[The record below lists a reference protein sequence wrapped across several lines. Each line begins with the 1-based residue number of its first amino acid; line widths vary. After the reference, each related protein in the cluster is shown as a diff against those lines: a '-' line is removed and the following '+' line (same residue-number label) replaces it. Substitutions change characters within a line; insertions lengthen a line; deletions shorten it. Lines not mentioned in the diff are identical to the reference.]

1 MILFC
6 MFLAALN
13 LVNRYYYCIYIA
25 AILFVLTP
33 RRKVRINKSVFAL
46 LAFSVAMLLFNPDS
60 QDTILDMIKPFTF
73 PLCYIVGFG
82 LFQNR
87 EQEKIDVIQ
96 EEKRIASV
104 IYVLSGGAMV
114 HFLLNAMLN
123 RESEDR
129 NVIDF
134 WTNSQ
139 MSATAQAALA
149 CLGLAV
155 AITFLFVKTEKRK
168 KYIAVATIFLILLYN
183 LILAGR
189 TLFVLSAILCV
200 VSLLYVRT
208 VEKRKMHKSII
219 VVAAA
224 ACLIIVAYNHNLF
237 GIKGALEET
246 NFYRRFFGGVVT
258 EEIESNARMQHK
270 LAYLKHALDYL
281 WGGGNIRSLYGHSAH
296 DLYLDTYDESGII
309 ALCAIVV
316 YIGFSLGRLVLCLKN
331 NMISLETRLL
341 VFCIYL
347 VCNLYFWME
356 PIIRGIPWLL
366 ASYCFVDG
374 AVAYLLFRLDAQQSW
389 DDASIFQKDR
399 NELA

>member
-6 MFLAALN
+6 IFLAALN
-13 LVNRYYYCIYIA
+13 LINRFYFCIYAA

-33 RRKVRINKSVFAL
+33 RRKVRINSSTFAL
-46 LAFSVAMLLFNPDS
+46 LIFSAAMLVFNPDS
-60 QDTILDMIKPFTF
+60 HDSILDMIKPFVF

-82 LFQNR
+82 LFQIR
-87 EQEKIDVIQ
+87 EHEELDIVR
-96 EEKRIASV
+96 EEKRTASV
-104 IYVLSGGAMV
+104 IYVLAGGTMA
-114 HFLLNAMLN
+114 HFLLNAVLN
-123 RESEDR
+123 RKSENR

-134 WTNSQ
+134 WTRSQ

-155 AITFLFVKTEKRK
+155 AIAFLVSKAEKRK
-168 KYIAVATIFLILLYN
+168 KIIAFMTLIMILSYN

-189 TLFVLSAILCV
+189 TLFVLGGIVTVASF
-200 VSLLYVRT
+200 LYVRT
-208 VEKRKMHKSII
+208 AEKKRVYKSVIA
-219 VVAAA
+219 VVAVAS
-224 ACLIIVAYNHNLF
+224 LIIVAYNRNLF
-237 GIKGALEET
+237 GIKGIFEAS
-246 NFYRRFFGGVVT
+246 NFYRRFFDNLST

-270 LAYLKHALDYL
+270 WVYLKHSLDYL

-316 YIGFSLGRLVLCLKN
+316 YIVSSLGRLVRCLRSN
-331 NMISLETRLL
+331 RITLETRLL
-341 VFCIYL
+341 VLCTYL
-347 VCNLYFWME
+347 VCNVYFWME

-374 AVAYLLFRLDAQQSW
+374 AVAYLLFSLDAQQSW
-389 DDASIFQKDR
+389 DDASIFQKER

>member
-13 LVNRYYYCIYIA
+13 LVNRYYFCIYIA

-33 RRKVRINKSVFAL
+33 RRKVRINKSTFIL
-46 LAFSVAMLLFNPDS
+46 LIFSAAMLLFNPDS
-60 QDTILDMIKPFTF
+60 QDTVLDMIKPFTF
-73 PLCYIVGFG
+73 PVCYVVGFG

-87 EQEKIDVIQ
+87 EHQKIDIIQ
-96 EEKRIASV
+96 EEKRTVSV
-104 IYVLSGGAMV
+104 IFILAGGTMA
-114 HFLLNAMLN
+114 HFLLNALLN
-123 RESEDR
+123 RESENR

-139 MSATAQAALA
+139 LSATAQAALA
-149 CLGLAV
+149 CMGLAV
-155 AITFLFVKTEKRK
+155 AIAFLFVKTEKREK
-168 KYIAVATIFLILLYN
+168 FLAVVTLLLILLYN

-189 TLFVLSAILCV
+189 TLFLLSIILCLA
-200 VSLLYVRT
+200 SLLYLRIAEKKRVHKNIIT
-208 VEKRKMHKSII
+208 VA
-219 VVAAA
+219 VL
-224 ACLIIVAYNHNLF
+224 ACLIIVAYNQNVF
-237 GIKGALEET
+237 GIKGAFEET

-316 YIGFSLGRLVLCLKN
+316 YIVSSLGRLVRCLRN
-331 NMISLETRLL
+331 TRISLKTRLL
-341 VFCIYL
+341 VLCIYL
-347 VCNLYFWME
+347 VCNIYFWMA

-374 AVAYLLFRLDAQQSW
+374 AVAYLLFRLNEQQSS
-389 DDASIFQKDR
+389 DDGSILQKT
-399 NELA
+399 